1 VPLNGPPS
9 TEMWV
14 SVGPRLYG
22 SLPAQSVCWWAWP
35 ESPLA
40 TAKNFGKPAKPE
52 ATLRWLFPYESK
64 HLGWIPGGFQVDYG
78 VQAEAAP

>member
-1 VPLNGPPS
+1 MPLNGPPS

-35 ESPLA
+35 ERSPA
-40 TAKNFGKPAKPE
+40 TVKIFGKPAKPE
-52 ATLRWLFPYESK
+52 ATPPVAFSFCVQGLRLDSK
-64 HLGWIPGGFQVDYG
+64 VASVWIFG
-78 VQAEAAP
+78 V